1 MSSSSSTPTT
11 EQLLSLIQQQ
21 QQQLQLRENQY
32 SQQMASFQ
40 QELQGLR
47 TQANN
52 SQVNNNNNN
61 NSSSSSNNNNK
72 YKSLY
77 KPSQP
82 PIFSG
87 EHNNYIA
94 TQWLY
99 KVELFF
105 TVAKTDAEDK
115 VNIAALSFD
124 KKKNKKLLQIGKNLK
139 KNF

>member
-1 MSSSSSTPTT
+1 M
-11 EQLLSLIQQQ
+11 EQLMSLIQQQ
-21 QQQLQLRENQY
+21 QNQLQQRENQY
-32 SQQMASFQ
+32 NQQMLSFQ

-52 SQVNNNNNN
+52 NN
-61 NSSSSSNNNNK
+61 NSSSSSSSSSSNNK
-72 YKSLY
+72 SKASLY
-77 KPSQP
+77 RAP
-82 PIFSG
+82 PPPTFNG

-105 TVAKTDAEDK
+105 TVAKTEEEDK

-124 KKKNKKLLQIGKNLK
+124 KNAMQWFVHLRNSLK
-139 KNF
+139 EKH